1 MTAMGLAG
9 KELSA
14 SGSTVTMGNNNRA
27 WILDYPNDE
36 DIYWSYWHDYLGGTF
51 EFEVDLAE
59 IGCGQSAGMYLVQAD
74 NGDCSWN
81 AKD

>member
-1 MTAMGLAG
+1 LATFNAFTDYYGGDWGMTAMGLPG
-9 KELSA
+9 KELTS

-59 IGCGQSAGMYLVQAD
+59 IGCG
-74 NGDCSWN
+74 
-81 AKD
+81 